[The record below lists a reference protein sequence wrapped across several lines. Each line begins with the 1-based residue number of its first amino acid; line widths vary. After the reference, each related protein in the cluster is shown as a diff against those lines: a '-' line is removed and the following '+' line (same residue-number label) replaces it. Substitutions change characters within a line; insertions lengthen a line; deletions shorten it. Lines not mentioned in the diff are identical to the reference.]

1 MKKHKCKFHAIGEI
15 QKIEMIEW
23 RQYFIPLPFADIYC
37 KFVCEICGK
46 VKYVKIQEEEK
57 EWIN

>member
-1 MKKHKCKFHAIGEI
+1 MKKHKCKFHLIGEI

-23 RQYFIPLPFADIYC
+23 RQYLIPLPFGETYC

-46 VKYVKIQEEEK
+46 IKYVKNKEE